1 MLYTIIVYSENI
13 AGILN
18 QITTVFTRRQLN
30 IESLNV
36 SASSIKGIHKY
47 TITTCTDE
55 DTIRKVTKQIEKRI
69 DVIKANYFTDNEIFY
84 REIALYKIPTQE
96 LLDSKRVEAIIS
108 KYNARIIEINSTYTV
123 IQKSGTTEET
133 QSLYEDLKRIK
144 ILQFVR
150 SGRIAITKSRAEKV
164 NDYLEKREEKYSRQ
178 KAVAAFPAIKDE
190 RE

>member
-1 MLYTIIVYSENI
+1 MLYTINVYSENI

-18 QITTVFTRRQLN
+18 QITTIFTRRQLN

-55 DTIRKVTKQIEKRI
+55 DTIQKITKQIEKRI
-69 DVIKANYFTDNEIFY
+69 DVLQANYYTDNEVFY

-96 LLDSKRVEAIIS
+96 LLDSKQVETIIS
-108 KYNARIIEINSTYTV
+108 RHNARIIEINSTYTV

-133 QSLYEDLKRIK
+133 QSLYENLEQIK

-150 SGRIAITKSRAEKV
+150 SGRIAITKSPEEKLS
-164 NDYLEKREEKYSRQ
+164 DYLAEREEKYR
-178 KAVAAFPAIKDE
+178 
-190 RE
+190 REEVKEG

>member
-36 SASSIKGIHKY
+36 SASSIKGVHKY
-47 TITTCTDE
+47 TITTYTDE

-69 DVIKANYFTDNEIFY
+69 DVVKANYFTDDEVFY

-96 LLDSKRVEAIIS
+96 LLDSKQVETIIS

-133 QSLYEDLKRIK
+133 QSLYEDLKQIK

-150 SGRIAITKSRAEKV
+150 SGRIAITKSREEKV
-164 NDYLEKREEKYSRQ
+164 SDYLAQREDKYEWQ
-178 KAVAAFPAIKDE
+178 KLNTD
-190 RE
+190 RGN